1 MYLLSSRG
9 PGVRVANN
17 PMGSLASKDVEV
29 TLVCGCSKIPA
40 NVMGI
45 LPGWILNVSFSFEQ
59 DKVNKIQP
67 YIKVTACAKMNLFF
81 ILFALLDFNSVKGI

>member
-9 PGVRVANN
+9 LGVRVANN

-29 TLVCGCSKIPA
+29 TLVCGCSRMPA
-40 NVMGI
+40 NVMGV

-59 DKVNKIQP
+59 DEVSKMQP
-67 YIKVTACAKMNLFF
+67 YSKVAACAKMNLCFIVSFF
-81 ILFALLDFNSVKGI
+81 